1 MKINQ
6 KLSICLIAGLVM
18 ILAVGLIRPVG
29 AATATATQRMS
40 FRSIGAQD
48 GFIWESS
55 EDNNKGYKLNSDH
68 PTLNVGDDNIDRQY
82 RAIFSFDTSQLPDTA
97 VITWARIRVQLRK
110 MVGWTGYSFV
120 VWEVKSPYFGTSA
133 GLMPHDFQNAASA
146 KLTGQG
152 INVNQYD
159 TKLFGVD
166 QFQYINLQGTT
177 QIRMRYDLEDN
188 DNMSGDYNIYYS
200 GDAVSLATRPLLVV
214 EFNIP

>member
-68 PTLNVGDDNIDRQY
+68 PTLNVDDDNIDRQY
-82 RAIFSFDTSQLPDTA
+82 RAILVRYIP
-97 VITWARIRVQLRK
+97 V
-110 MVGWTGYSFV
+110 TGHSGDHMGKN
-120 VWEVKSPYFGTSA
+120 KS
-133 GLMPHDFQNAASA
+133 
-146 KLTGQG
+146 
-152 INVNQYD
+152 
-159 TKLFGVD
+159 
-166 QFQYINLQGTT
+166 TT
-177 QIRMRYDLEDN
+177 QENGWVDRLQLCRLGGEVTILW
-188 DNMSGDYNIYYS
+188 NICRAY
-200 GDAVSLATRPLLVV
+200 AP
-214 EFNIP
+214 